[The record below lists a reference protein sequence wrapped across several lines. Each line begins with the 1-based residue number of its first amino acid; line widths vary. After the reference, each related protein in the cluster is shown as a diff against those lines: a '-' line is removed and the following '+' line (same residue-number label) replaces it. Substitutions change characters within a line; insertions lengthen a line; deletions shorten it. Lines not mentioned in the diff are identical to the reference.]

1 MPTSSTRARLLIAT
15 ALSVLATVNC
25 GGGGGGDM
33 PGPPPPP
40 AIVPV
45 DGPAWP
51 AFGRDAQHTAVGAIA
66 TQALSSIKWTAPLD
80 LAPQRTAN
88 GSLLIHYGSPVITR
102 HNIVLMPVKTGAA
115 GGYRVEARI
124 GQTGDLVWS
133 LDSDYRVPSVHR
145 WMPSFNVV
153 LSGNRLVMPM
163 AGGRIL
169 IRDDP
174 ESAIGATHTIAF
186 YDPALHQGAN
196 AATLDSTVFI
206 NTPITADS
214 QGNLY
219 FGYSVSGTNPAGLTG
234 GGIVRIAANGS
245 ATSTSAATA
254 SADPATLKT
263 AMNSAPALSRDERT
277 LYVVVNGATTSTNS
291 LAPGRLLRLDS
302 TTLAMIANPQLLDPA
317 TLAAASVSDDGT
329 SSPTV
334 GPDGDVYIGV
344 LESTLGAHNFRG
356 WLLHF
361 DEALSTRKTP
371 ASFGW
376 DLTPSIVPA
385 SMLGAAY
392 TGSSAY
398 LLAIKYNNYL
408 GAGTGDGQ
416 NRVAIVDP
424 NATQPDPIPSGVLVM
439 REVQTRLGPTPEGSG
454 VREWCINTA
463 AVDPLTGSV
472 LANSEDGY
480 LYRWHLPSNTFT
492 ERIQMNNGVGQAYTP
507 TVIAPDGRVYSV
519 NNATLFSIGL

>member
-1 MPTSSTRARLLIAT
+1 MPISSTRARLLFAT
-15 ALSVLATVNC
+15 TLAVLATVNC
-25 GGGGGGDM
+25 GGGGGGDT
-33 PGPPPPP
+33 PAPPV
-40 AIVPV
+40 IVPV

-145 WMPSFNVV
+145 WMPSFNAV
-153 LSGNRLVMPM
+153 LSTNRLVMPM
-163 AGGRIL
+163 SGGRIL

-174 ESAIGATHTIAF
+174 ESATGATHTIAF
-186 YDPALHQGAN
+186 YGNGTYQGAN

-214 QGNLY
+214 QGNLF

-234 GGIVRIAANGS
+234 GGIVRIAANGTPTFVP
-245 ATSTSAATA
+245 AVTA
-254 SADPATLKT
+254 SGDATTVKT
-263 AMNSAPALSRDERT
+263 AMNSAPALSISEST
-277 LYVVVNGATTSTNS
+277 LYVVVNGATTSTVS
-291 LAPGRLLRLDS
+291 WSPGRLLQLDS
-302 TTLAMIANPQLLDPA
+302 TSLATRANQRLLDPA
-317 TLAAASVSDDGT
+317 TGANASVSDDGT
-329 SSPTV
+329 SSPAV

-361 DEALSTRKTP
+361 DGALATRKTP

-376 DLTPSIVPA
+376 DLTASIVPA
-385 SMLGAAY
+385 TMLGTAY
-392 TGSSAY
+392 TGPSTY

-408 GAGTGDGQ
+408 GAGTGDGM
-416 NRVAIVDP
+416 NKVAIVDP
-424 NATQPDPIPSGVLVM
+424 NVAQADTITPAVQVM
-439 REVQTRLGPTPEGSG
+439 REVLTKDGPTAEAGGG

-463 AVDPLTGSV
+463 AVDPLTSSV

-480 LYRWHLPSNTFT
+480 LYRWHLPTNTFT
-492 ERIQMNNGVGQAYTP
+492 ERIRMNNGVGQAYTP
-507 TVIAPDGRVYSV
+507 TLIAPDGRVYSV